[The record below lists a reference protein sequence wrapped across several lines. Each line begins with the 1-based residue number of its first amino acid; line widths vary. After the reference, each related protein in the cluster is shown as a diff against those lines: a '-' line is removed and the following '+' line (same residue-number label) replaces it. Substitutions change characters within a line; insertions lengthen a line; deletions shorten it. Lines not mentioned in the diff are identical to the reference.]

1 MELIYIF
8 GVKFKYGLL
17 HFIFC
22 VFLQVNRVFQEIIE
36 YGMLH
41 LYYTNS
47 VNKLDTGYVV
57 LNIENISLNWIFCG
71 KYIKMLKE

>member
-1 MELIYIF
+1 
-8 GVKFKYGLL
+8 
-17 HFIFC
+17 
-22 VFLQVNRVFQEIIE
+22 
-36 YGMLH
+36 MLH

-71 KYIKMLKE
+71 KYIKMLKEQPYYTSFVVENE